1 MKFYKVVLTGII
13 MTQDEDPHPNDWDWS
28 ADKIYYRYQD
38 MGGDGAD
45 VKITLLQDTLD
56 TSEPGEGIIPDGI
69 RCTHDLPC
77 PDGLTEIDYIVLE

>member
-13 MTQDEDPHPNDWDWS
+13 MTQDDDPHPNNWDWS
-28 ADKIYYRYQD
+28 ADKIYYRYQE

-56 TSEPGEGIIPDGI
+56 TSEPGESIIDDMT
-69 RCTHDLPC
+69 R
-77 PDGLTEIDYIVLE
+77 EAERE